1 MARSRSNPLALA
13 VLALLWERPMHPY
26 EMSMTLRERGKDE
39 SIRLNFGSLYGVVES
54 LEKHGLIEAVS
65 TERSGNRPVRTIYG
79 ITDAGSE
86 EVVDWLSDLVR
97 TPTKEFPQFEAAL
110 SFLPLLP
117 PDDVIRL
124 LRLRVVALERRL
136 TSVRSAIDTGLAQ
149 GLPPIFA
156 IEGEFEAAILQAELT
171 FVTDFVG
178 RLADG
183 TYDGVDL
190 WRRLHAKAEAGR
202 IDPADVEAAVA
213 EHMHTAT

>member
-1 MARSRSNPLALA
+1 
-13 VLALLWERPMHPY
+13 
-26 EMSMTLRERGKDE
+26 
-39 SIRLNFGSLYGVVES
+39 
-54 LEKHGLIEAVS
+54 
-65 TERSGNRPVRTIYG
+65 
-79 ITDAGSE
+79 
-86 EVVDWLSDLVR
+86 VR
-97 TPTKEFPQFEAAL
+97 TPNKEFPQFEAAL

-124 LRLRVVALERRL
+124 LRLRVAALERRL
-136 TSVRSAIDTGLAQ
+136 TSLRSSLETAAKQ

-156 IEGEFEAAILQAELT
+156 IEGEFEEAILQAELR

-190 WRRLHAKAEAGR
+190 WRRLHAKADSAGR

-213 EHMHTAT
+213 SYMDAAP